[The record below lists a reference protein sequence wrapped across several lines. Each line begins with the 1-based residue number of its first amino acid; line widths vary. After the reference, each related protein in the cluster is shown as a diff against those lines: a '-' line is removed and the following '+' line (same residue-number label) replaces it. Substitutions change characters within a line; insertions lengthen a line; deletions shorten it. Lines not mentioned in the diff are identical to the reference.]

1 MRQAVEA
8 QFDQIIRGESQYC
21 TQKRPHSCEA
31 AFSKFCRRQSESAL
45 TCFEPTLRLVD
56 HIDAA
61 LAAHDAA
68 ITVPVLQRAERVANF
83 HSPSPFVAAREERLR
98 FRFCHISRRKMTV
111 HGGRY
116 WDRTSDPFDVNEVLY
131 R

>member
-1 MRQAVEA
+1 MAA
-8 QFDQIIRGESQYC
+8 PKGTAISQN
-21 TQKRPHSCEA
+21 PVSG
-31 AFSKFCRRQSESAL
+31 ESAL

-83 HSPSPFVAAREERLR
+83 HSPSPFVAAREERLW
-98 FRFCHISRRKMTV
+98 FRFCQSPKGLTV

>member
-1 MRQAVEA
+1 MGISARCIGKVGLNPPYADATLTENEKGPRHWHDPFKNLRVA
-8 QFDQIIRGESQYC
+8 GL
-21 TQKRPHSCEA
+21 
-31 AFSKFCRRQSESAL
+31 AL
-45 TCFEPTLRLVD
+45 TGLKPALRLVD

-61 LAAHDAA
+61 LTAHDAA
-68 ITVPVLQRAERVANF
+68 IAMTLLERAEGVTYLHGRFLHVTARIAPWVAV
-83 HSPSPFVAAREERLR
+83 SGLAARR
-98 FRFCHISRRKMTV
+98 I